1 MTSDAFADRLAR
13 TAPVF
18 PDTAPEDIPDAV
30 LEPLLGM
37 IGTSRVVALGE
48 SMHRTHEFLVW
59 RQRLLRFLVEHAGF
73 TALAI
78 ESGFPESEAI
88 DRWVIRGEGG
98 LRQALEDGITYHFGK
113 CQEALDL
120 VVWMR
125 EHNVASGSPVHFY
138 GVDVPDSAASALP
151 AVSAVVDFLAEADPE
166 YAEHVRRT
174 LIDAHDHLP
183 SDRSGLARAA
193 PMIQS
198 YLAVDTARRQAISA
212 GISGLVER
220 VRARQ
225 TDYRANGVKADAIDR
240 AIRAAEV
247 ARGAD
252 AFLAAMVEGPT
263 RTWPAANIRD
273 STMADTVQWILQR
286 EERVLLFAANG
297 HVRKMPYLAP
307 PLVTEPLATV
317 GTHLS
322 SRLGADYT
330 VIGTTFGGGEAWLHR
345 PGPDDPPGHS
355 TPFTEEIGPLRP
367 ESLDRHLGDAGRGS
381 RLIDLRSA
389 LAEVAASLESVRGT
403 HNGTELEV
411 ADVRASF
418 DLILH
423 VDRVSPWHT
432 WIDAHGHWAS
442 AADVS

>member
-1 MTSDAFADRLAR
+1 MTRDALADWLAHA
-13 TAPVF
+13 APPF
-18 PDTAPEDIPDAV
+18 PDTAPEDVPDTA
-30 LEPLLGM
+30 LEPLLDM

-48 SMHRTHEFLVW
+48 SMHRTHEFLAW
-59 RQRLLRFLVEHAGF
+59 RQRLFRFLVERAGF

-78 ESGFPESEAI
+78 ESGFPEAELL
-88 DRWVIRGEGG
+88 DRWVVAGKGG
-98 LRQALEDGITYHFGK
+98 LRQALDEGLTYHFGK

-120 VVWMR
+120 AVWMR
-125 EHNVASGSPVHFY
+125 QHNTTADSPLHLY
-138 GVDVPDSAASALP
+138 GIDVPDSAASALP
-151 AVSAVVDFLAEADPE
+151 AVAAVVDFLADADPE

-174 LIDAHDHLP
+174 VIDAHDHLP

-198 YLAVDTARRQAISA
+198 YLAAEPRRRAAITA
-212 GISGLVER
+212 GIAGLVER
-220 VRARQ
+220 VRARR
-225 TDYRANGVKADAIDR
+225 TDYRANGVEADAIGR
-240 AIRAAEV
+240 AVRTAEV

-273 STMADTVQWILQR
+273 STMADTVEWLLER

-297 HVRKMPYLAP
+297 HVRKTPYLAP
-307 PLVTEPLATV
+307 PFVIEPLATV

-322 SRLGADYT
+322 VRLGADYT

-355 TPFTEEIGPLRP
+355 TPFTEQIGALRH
-367 ESLDRHLGDAGRGS
+367 ESLDRRLSDAGRGS

-389 LAEVAASLESVRGT
+389 PAEVAAALDTLEGT
-403 HNGTELEV
+403 HNGTELEL
-411 ADVRASF
+411 ADIRASF

-432 WIDAHGHWAS
+432 WIDARGHWES
-442 AADVS
+442 AETVS

>member
-1 MTSDAFADRLAR
+1 MTRDALADWLNR
-13 TAPVF
+13 TAPPF
-18 PDTAPEDIPDAV
+18 PDTAPEDVPDSS
-30 LEPLLGM
+30 LEPLLDM
-37 IGTSRVVALGE
+37 IGSSRVVALGE
-48 SMHRTHEFLVW
+48 SMHRTHEFLAW
-59 RQRLLRFLVEHAGF
+59 RQRLLRFLVERAGF

-78 ESGFPESEAI
+78 ESGFPEAERV
-88 DRWVIRGEGG
+88 DRWVVAGEGG
-98 LRQALEDGITYHFGK
+98 LRPALDEGITYHFGK

-120 VVWMR
+120 AVWMR
-125 EHNVASGSPVHFY
+125 ERSVTSGSPVRFY
-138 GVDVPDSAASALP
+138 GVDIPDSAASALP
-151 AVSAVVDFLAEADPE
+151 AVTAAVDFLAVADPE

-174 LIDAHDHLP
+174 VIDAHDHLP

-193 PMIQS
+193 PAIQS
-198 YLAVDTARRQAISA
+198 YLALDDARRQAITA
-212 GISGLVER
+212 GTAGLVER
-220 VRARQ
+220 IRARR
-225 TDYRANGVKADAIDR
+225 TDYRANGLAADAIDR
-240 AIRAAEV
+240 AVRTAEV

-273 STMADTVQWILQR
+273 STMADTVEWILER
-286 EERVLLFAANG
+286 EERLLLFAANG
-297 HVRKMPYLAP
+297 HVRKTPYLAP
-307 PLVTEPLATV
+307 PFVTEPLATV

-322 SRLGADYT
+322 ARLGADYT

-355 TPFTEEIGPLRP
+355 TPFTAEIGTLRP
-367 ESLDRHLGDAGRGS
+367 DSLDRHLAEAGRGT

-389 LAEVAASLESVRGT
+389 PAEVAASLDGVHGT

-432 WIDAHGHWAS
+432 WIDAHGHWETAEP
-442 AADVS
+442 VS